1 MMEIISSTN
10 ITFNG
15 NNVKRNSSENVGA
28 KKMFRKTR
36 SPVESKASNA
46 TTTPVKSNV
55 SSPVKEFQTDGPLRA
70 SRLGAVTNIDSPR
83 NEDSPLFKRVHDPS
97 RPHAMETPMS
107 LRKWDS
113 PADSG
118 IELSP
123 VSISPPKINPKLR
136 TMYNNSR
143 REAEEGTDF
152 SINPDP
158 VPYQPNNFI
167 AGRSSRL
174 EGADSSVPTTS
185 STMMKKVPVARRHF
199 DSFGTYDWMSGIPKR
214 GVMLH
219 TDRYHWD
226 LANALDGM
234 SQRERLHAELE
245 YMERLRGIK
254 RRREVLP
261 HRAQLDLLMGGKKVE
276 FNERF
281 QIQREIEKLKSLI
294 LPQHAK
300 DLFHGRGF
308 VLPSTHNSVHPRRHL
323 DPNTDLED
331 ELSSP
336 FSPEKYSINPETG
349 RVQPRNRQYPA
360 DQSSSLP
367 KINNKGYLLDN
378 FRAQKGEPIPVQTP
392 NPFSVEMEDTWTPFV
407 TRQSTLMS
415 PVQRTGSKS
424 PGIPVSPRRYMMKP
438 SESPDLTLYP
448 VSQGLISPRY
458 GSSQPVYMTRSKTNV
473 TTGGQ
478 AKHAAGG
485 ARSLTAMPAKKD
497 HNVRPT
503 VTAPPVKPVPVASKP
518 DIKIPVSARDPEESE
533 ILPESTP
540 VVPKTTPASN
550 KKPDV
555 QEQIDEPGTKDNDGQ
570 DGSVLESGSVVS
582 PSKAPTPNPL
592 KALELVRSMSQD
604 EQARLKQTFNKLDTD
619 KDGHI
624 MFSQLQTQ
632 LPKQFTQAQEKYI
645 KQVYD
650 ITSSHTFFGVDEFM
664 TMSYLTSVV
673 TDLTGEPLEAYNKL
687 DFHGLHDV
695 ILKYVELYQTVDRS
709 HRGKIALSSLQDILS
724 TALSLD
730 FKAEPPRW
738 NKLTDTIET
747 SESGVMSK
755 IEFLAHIPYFLT
767 FAKKK

>member
-331 ELSSP
+331 E
-336 FSPEKYSINPETG
+336 
-349 RVQPRNRQYPA
+349 R
-360 DQSSSLP
+360 
-367 KINNKGYLLDN
+367 
-378 FRAQKGEPIPVQTP
+378 
-392 NPFSVEMEDTWTPFV
+392 
-407 TRQSTLMS
+407 
-415 PVQRTGSKS
+415 
-424 PGIPVSPRRYMMKP
+424 
-438 SESPDLTLYP
+438 
-448 VSQGLISPRY
+448 
-458 GSSQPVYMTRSKTNV
+458 SSQPVYMTRSKTNV

-497 HNVRPT
+497 HNVR
-503 VTAPPVKPVPVASKP
+503 
-518 DIKIPVSARDPEESE
+518 
-533 ILPESTP
+533 
-540 VVPKTTPASN
+540 
-550 KKPDV
+550 PDV

>member
-331 ELSSP
+331 E
-336 FSPEKYSINPETG
+336 
-349 RVQPRNRQYPA
+349 R
-360 DQSSSLP
+360 
-367 KINNKGYLLDN
+367 
-378 FRAQKGEPIPVQTP
+378 
-392 NPFSVEMEDTWTPFV
+392 
-407 TRQSTLMS
+407 
-415 PVQRTGSKS
+415 
-424 PGIPVSPRRYMMKP
+424 
-438 SESPDLTLYP
+438 
-448 VSQGLISPRY
+448 
-458 GSSQPVYMTRSKTNV
+458 SSQPVYMTRSKTNV

>member
-1 MMEIISSTN
+1 MMEIIHSTN

-15 NNVKRNSSENVGA
+15 NSNENVGA
-28 KKMFRKTR
+28 KKGTVPRKTR
-36 SPVESKASNA
+36 SPVESKSPDAS
-46 TTTPVKSNV
+46 PIKSNI
-55 SSPVKEFQTDGPLRA
+55 SSPVKELHGDFPSRA
-70 SRLGAVTNIDSPR
+70 SRPPAVANIDSPR
-83 NEDSPLFKRVHDPS
+83 HEESPLFKRVHDIPKYQ
-97 RPHAMETPMS
+97 ANETPTS
-107 LRKWDS
+107 WKKRES

-123 VSISPPKINPKLR
+123 ISISPPKINPKLR
-136 TMYNNSR
+136 SMYNNSR
-143 REAEEGTDF
+143 READEGTEF

-167 AGRSSRL
+167 AGRNSRL
-174 EGADSSVPTTS
+174 DGAESTVPPS

-199 DSFGTYDWMSGIPKR
+199 DTFGTIDWMSGIPKR
-214 GVMLH
+214 GMMLH
-219 TDRYHWD
+219 TDRYNWD
-226 LANALDGM
+226 LAKALDGM

-308 VLPSTHNSVHPRRHL
+308 VLPSNHNSVHPRRHF
-323 DPNTDLED
+323 DPNFDLED

-336 FSPEKYSINPETG
+336 FSPEKYSFNPETG

-378 FRAQKGEPIPVQTP
+378 FRAQKGEPIPVKTP
-392 NPFSVEMEDTWTPFV
+392 NPFSVEMEDTWTPYV
-407 TRQSTLMS
+407 TRQSTVIS
-415 PVQRTGSKS
+415 PIGRAGSKS
-424 PGIPVSPRRYMMKP
+424 PAVPFSPRRYTMKA

-473 TTGGQ
+473 TNGIQG
-478 AKHAAGG
+478 KPAAGG

-497 HNVRPT
+497 VNVR
-503 VTAPPVKPVPVASKP
+503 
-518 DIKIPVSARDPEESE
+518 
-533 ILPESTP
+533 
-540 VVPKTTPASN
+540 
-550 KKPDV
+550 PDV
-555 QEQIDEPGTKDNDGQ
+555 QEQIEEPGTKDTEGQ
-570 DGSVLESGSVVS
+570 DGALSASRSVAS
-582 PSKAPTPNPL
+582 PVKAQTPNPL
-592 KALELVRSMSQD
+592 KAVELVQSMSQD

-632 LPKQFTQAQEKYI
+632 LPKQFSQAQEKYI

-650 ITSSHTFFGVDEFM
+650 ITSSNTFFGVDEFM

-673 TDLTGEPLEAYNKL
+673 TDLTGEPLDAYNKI
-687 DFHGLHDV
+687 DFHGLHEV
-695 ILKYVELYQTVDRS
+695 ILKYVELYQAVDRT
-709 HRGKIALSSLQDILS
+709 HRGKIALSSLQEILTS
-724 TALSLD
+724 ALSLD

-738 NKLTDTIET
+738 NKLIDTIET
-747 SESGVMSK
+747 SESGVISK
-755 IEFLAHIPYFLT
+755 IEFLAHIPYFQT
-767 FAKKK
+767 FVKKK